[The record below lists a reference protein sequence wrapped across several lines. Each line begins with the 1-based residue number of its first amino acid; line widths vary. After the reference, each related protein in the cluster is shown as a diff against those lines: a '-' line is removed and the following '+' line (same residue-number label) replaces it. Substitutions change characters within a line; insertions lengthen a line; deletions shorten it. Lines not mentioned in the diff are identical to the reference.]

1 MKAKSFPVAVSAL
14 CALTVGGC
22 TSGHTPTAAALA
34 GKNSCA
40 ALSASQLGKLRLSTT
55 GDPNADAAPD
65 SGCSF
70 DAVDPTAPTLGITF
84 ALGAHDSADGT
95 KVFTVGHH
103 TAYETTVPD
112 VDQCEV
118 DVAVGKDMAMI
129 VGTGNGGPT
138 TPECALAESA
148 ARLLEPALP

>member
-1 MKAKSFPVAVSAL
+1 MKSFPVVVLAL

-22 TSGHTPTAAALA
+22 ASGPAPTTAALA

-40 ALSASQLGKLRLSTT
+40 ALSAGQLAQLHLSAT

-70 DAVDPTAPTLGITF
+70 NAVNPTDPTLGITF
-84 ALGAHDSADGT
+84 ALGAHDESADGT

-118 DVAVGKDMAMI
+118 DVAVGKDLAMI

-148 ARLLEPALP
+148 ARMLEPALP